1 MVVQL
6 CPLTKL
12 RLKLGH
18 TKERG
23 IESLGRIKNVGIISK
38 SNHALLLPVFQL
50 LSHVQ
55 TFVIPWASA
64 CPAPL
69 FSMISRSWLK
79 FMSIESVMLPVSS
92 SATPSSFFLQSFQ
105 HQNLFQWVS
114 SSHQVARVLELQ
126 LQNQPFQWIFR
137 VDFLQHWL
145 VWFACCSRNSQESS
159 PAPDCESINS
169 SALSFLCGPNLT
181 FVHECWLKK
190 HSFD

>member
-79 FMSIESVMLPVSS
+79 FRSIESVMLSNHLILCYPLLLPSIFLASESFPVTWLFASECHIIGV
-92 SATPSSFFLQSFQ
+92 SAPIGQ
-105 HQNLFQWVS
+105 
-114 SSHQVARVLELQ
+114 
-126 LQNQPFQWIFR
+126 
-137 VDFLQHWL
+137 
-145 VWFACCSRNSQESS
+145 
-159 PAPDCESINS
+159 
-169 SALSFLCGPNLT
+169 
-181 FVHECWLKK
+181 
-190 HSFD
+190 

>member
-79 FMSIESVMLPVSS
+79 FMSIESVMLPNCLIFCHTLLILPSIFPASESFPVSQLFTS
-92 SATPSSFFLQSFQ
+92 GGQSTGASAS
-105 HQNLFQWVS
+105 
-114 SSHQVARVLELQ
+114 E
-126 LQNQPFQWIFR
+126 
-137 VDFLQHWL
+137 
-145 VWFACCSRNSQESS
+145 
-159 PAPDCESINS
+159 
-169 SALSFLCGPNLT
+169 SALPMNIQG
-181 FVHECWLKK
+181 
-190 HSFD
+190 